1 MYELTS
7 QQLKNQP
14 IQIRNE
20 GKSDICWRY
29 TTMETV
35 RPVDPLI
42 LNSVKGWQ
50 YGGSPT
56 RGRICNIPYAQ
67 TENRNEYQSVQLG
80 FAFGG
85 FSPSLS
91 KKDRVVCL

>member
-7 QQLKNQP
+7 QQLKKQP

-20 GKSDICWRY
+20 GKSDICGRY

-35 RPVDPLI
+35 RSVDLII
-42 LNSVKGWQ
+42 LNSFKGWKN
-50 YGGSPT
+50 GGST
-56 RGRICNIPYAQ
+56 ARGRICSIPYAQ
-67 TENRNEYQSVQLG
+67 RENRNEYQSVQLE
-80 FAFGG
+80 FAFGRL
-85 FSPSLS
+85 SPSLS